1 MLPLHA
7 VPSWCTLSVSTSAV
21 LDVFSLGYHSS
32 LQPRALLWSGDQGSG
47 ARSCL
52 CHVEELMLPSWAG
65 TTGHASQQDEE
76 ESSESRSCS
85 HRQVP
90 GSRKKPGV
98 CFRERVQPNLTNP
111 SCTDVLPLFLL
122 PGHSLRFFPR
132 SRVQRLWEARSS
144 EWPLAKP
151 NHFR

>member
-21 LDVFSLGYHSS
+21 LDVFSLGSHSS

-65 TTGHASQQDEE
+65 TSGHASQQDEE
-76 ESSESRSCS
+76 EFRIQILFS
-85 HRQVP
+85 P
-90 GSRKKPGV
+90 AGSWQQEEAW
-98 CFRERVQPNLTNP
+98 C
-111 SCTDVLPLFLL
+111 LF
-122 PGHSLRFFPR
+122 
-132 SRVQRLWEARSS
+132 
-144 EWPLAKP
+144 
-151 NHFR
+151 